1 MVAEEVV
8 VTLSGGAPW
17 GFRLQGGV
25 EHQTPLQ
32 VSKVR
37 RRSKACRA
45 GLREEDELVAIGD
58 RVCAELSHAQAMT
71 LIDSH
76 RHTLNLRIKRFR
88 SGVHTVALSGRT
100 PTHIATHTYTP
111 THPVLSP
118 TDGPACLTITSPPDS
133 EAYYGETDSDADTHT
148 HTHRRQR
155 RTPPHTRSPG
165 RQQQEEETSELSG
178 YESAPDGGV
187 SLQGPWEQLPT
198 FGNGVIQQWE
208 QPTGLGTV
216 GFQPGVPRR
225 EVVYQPQP
233 PQSQPEWTHPAQHVP
248 HPEQG
253 EPTGGREAE
262 GEGDSGFQEAG
273 LCVGLACSP
282 LVSPERAK
290 GAMMLGSSR
299 QMVPMVGAQLTPLSD
314 DLSTTYK
321 DKARQ
326 AKLQR
331 GESVVDRQVKEAR
344 TKCRSIASLLTDAP
358 YSNSKGVLMFKKR
371 RQRAKKFTLTCFGRA
386 EGEVGAETGGETEG
400 EVGAETGGETE
411 GEEEEGSSFPSGS
424 EVDEEGFAGTFDPTW
439 DSGYLDLLDRRSSA
453 CPSTYNSRSQTPTNQ
468 SSGLDS
474 SAYQSP
480 EINVSINQGSVANAP
495 AYQSPGLDSI
505 AYQGKETEQSEQ
517 QRKRVTHVAYNPAPN
532 PSPAAG
538 LSNGG
543 PVGVSR
549 ASVVLTPPS
558 HTPNLQPDL
567 NANPN
572 PPGGIHN
579 RTACPFTSGL
589 APSRPPVTP
598 VIFRPVQPTPAVT
611 MVSKPT
617 AAVSMVTI
625 APPRPS
631 GGPQARRA
639 VSSTSLYIP
648 PRPAAAIL
656 SPTSALPR
664 PPVLSPPSLASAPFS
679 LTYTPSQPFI
689 PPSVHTATF
698 SPSSAPYSLPNHPPQ
713 PTQHFCSLT
722 APQPFS
728 TPPPAPTQHF
738 SAPPRQPFS
747 PPPDAPVYPS
757 SAVAAQSFSA
767 SPSINQSFPPSYPT
781 PYSHPPPLAQTQP
794 PPPLTFNPYIATAT
808 PSTAQPPSSDSLS
821 SREQRIA
828 VPASRT
834 GILAEARRRSNKKPM
849 FRPSV
854 ENKKDVSPNPA
865 LLELLQ
871 NPDAPTRMG
880 PRPGSGPGSM
890 GPSGGVGGVETGG
903 ESGPEEDWLR
913 LGAEA
918 CNFMQARRGPKP
930 PPVAPKTQGPP
941 QVPQLAGKG
950 GQLFARR
957 QSRMDRYVV
966 ESTPSSPQP
975 SPGHPRQPSPT
986 LSLPSQFRYSSSCRA
1001 PPPISYNPLLS
1012 PSCPPQAQRQRAGV
1026 AGQGARPAGHKAAPG
1041 GQKAQGI
1048 KALDFMSRQPYQLNS
1063 SLFCYGGGTPQ
1074 QAQAYQQQPRMMGG
1088 SYGPIKT
1095 PRVYEIKRFS
1105 TPPPTGPS
1113 PTIIVP
1119 RSATTL
1125 GEPLWR
1131 SDIISPLPTA
1141 TPCYQS
1147 PSNTPY
1153 QPQPQWVPP
1162 PPAPNAPLPQLP
1174 SFPSAHVPNPHSYP
1188 SEPHAPQQGNR
1199 QFKSAPDLSPLVHT
1213 PPCPASTKPSRVPR
1227 PRFSTSNLGLQPS
1240 VWRPGSTTH

>member
-8 VTLSGGAPW
+8 VILSGGAPW

-58 RVCAELSHAQAMT
+58 HVCAELSHAQAMT

-76 RHTLNLRIKRFR
+76 WHTLNLRIKRSR
-88 SGVHTVALSGRT
+88 SGVHSVVLSGRT
-100 PTHIATHTYTP
+100 PTHTATHTYTP

-155 RTPPHTRSPG
+155 RTPPHARSPG
-165 RQQQEEETSELSG
+165 RQQEEEETSEMSG

-198 FGNGVIQQWE
+198 LGSGVIQQWE
-208 QPTGLGTV
+208 QPTGLGTG

-225 EVVYQPQP
+225 EVVFQPQP
-233 PQSQPEWTHPAQHVP
+233 PQAQPEWTHPAQAVP

-253 EPTGGREAE
+253 EPVGGREAE

-273 LCVGLACSP
+273 VCVGLACSP

-314 DLSTTYK
+314 DLATTYK

-331 GESVVDRQVKEAR
+331 GESVVEKQVKEAR

-358 YSNSKGVLMFKKR
+358 NSNSKGILMFKKR
-371 RQRAKKFTLTCFGRA
+371 RQRAKKYTLTCFGRV
-386 EGEVGAETGGETEG
+386 EGEMGP
-400 EVGAETGGETE
+400 ETGGETE
-411 GEEEEGSSFPSGS
+411 GEEEGNSFLSGS

-453 CPSTYNSRSQTPTNQ
+453 CPSTYNSRPQTPTNQ

-474 SAYQSP
+474 SVYQSP
-480 EINVSINQGSVANAP
+480 EINVSINQGSGVNAL

-505 AYQGKETEQSEQ
+505 AYQGKETEQYEQ
-517 QRKRVTHVAYNPAPN
+517 QRKMATHVAYNPAAN

-538 LSNGG
+538 LSNRGS
-543 PVGVSR
+543 VGVSR
-549 ASVVLTPPS
+549 ASVVLTPHS
-558 HTPNLQPDL
+558 HTPILQPDL
-567 NANPN
+567 NPNPN

-579 RTACPFTSGL
+579 RTARPFTSGL
-589 APSRPPVTP
+589 APSRPPATP
-598 VIFRPVQPTPAVT
+598 IIFRPVQPIPAVT
-611 MVSKPT
+611 MVSKPI
-617 AAVSMVTI
+617 AA
-625 APPRPS
+625 
-631 GGPQARRA
+631 
-639 VSSTSLYIP
+639 
-648 PRPAAAIL
+648 
-656 SPTSALPR
+656 
-664 PPVLSPPSLASAPFS
+664 
-679 LTYTPSQPFI
+679 
-689 PPSVHTATF
+689 
-698 SPSSAPYSLPNHPPQ
+698 
-713 PTQHFCSLT
+713 
-722 APQPFS
+722 
-728 TPPPAPTQHF
+728 
-738 SAPPRQPFS
+738 
-747 PPPDAPVYPS
+747 
-757 SAVAAQSFSA
+757 
-767 SPSINQSFPPSYPT
+767 
-781 PYSHPPPLAQTQP
+781 TQP
-794 PPPLTFNPYIATAT
+794 PPPLTFNPYVAMTTPAIPT

-854 ENKKDVSPNPA
+854 ENKDVSPNPA

-880 PRPGSGPGSM
+880 PGRGPGPSPSPM
-890 GPSGGVGGVETGG
+890 GPSGGVGGGETGG

-918 CNFMQARRGPKP
+918 CNFMQAQRGPKP

-941 QVPQLAGKG
+941 QIPQLAGKG

-957 QSRMDRYVV
+957 QSRMDRYV
-966 ESTPSSPQP
+966 
-975 SPGHPRQPSPT
+975 
-986 LSLPSQFRYSSSCRA
+986 
-1001 PPPISYNPLLS
+1001 
-1012 PSCPPQAQRQRAGV
+1012 AQRQRARV
-1026 AGQGARPAGHKAAPG
+1026 AGQGGGPAGHKAAPG
-1041 GQKAQGI
+1041 GQKALGI

-1063 SLFCYGGGTPQ
+1063 SLFSYGGGTPQ

-1088 SYGPIKT
+1088 SRGPIKT
-1095 PRVYEIKRFS
+1095 PRVYEVKRFS
-1105 TPPPTGPS
+1105 TPPPIGPS

-1131 SDIISPLPTA
+1131 SDVISPLPTA
-1141 TPCYQS
+1141 NSCYQS
-1147 PSNTPY
+1147 PSNPPY
-1153 QPQPQWVPP
+1153 QPQPQWGSP
-1162 PPAPNAPLPQLP
+1162 PPAPTAPLPQLP
-1174 SFPSAHVPNPHSYP
+1174 SFSSAHVPNPHPYP
-1188 SEPHAPQQGNR
+1188 SQPHALQQGNR
-1199 QFKSAPDLSPLVHT
+1199 QFKSAPDLSPLAHT
-1213 PPCPASTKPSRVPR
+1213 PPRPASTQPSRVPR

-1240 VWRPGSTTH
+1240 VWRPGSTMH

>member
-25 EHQTPLQ
+25 EQQTPLQ
-32 VSKVR
+32 VAKVR

-45 GLREEDELVAIGD
+45 DLREEDELVAIGD
-58 RVCAELSHAQAMT
+58 HVCAELNHAQAMM

-76 RHTLNLRIKRFR
+76 RHTLNLRVKR
-88 SGVHTVALSGRT
+88 SGFHSVVLPGRIHT
-100 PTHIATHTYTP
+100 ATH
-111 THPVLSP
+111 
-118 TDGPACLTITSPPDS
+118 TDGPACFTLTSPPDS

-148 HTHRRQR
+148 HRRQR
-155 RTPPHTRSPG
+155 HTPPDARSPG
-165 RQQQEEETSELSG
+165 RQQEEAETSEISG

-187 SLQGPWEQLPT
+187 SLQGTWEQLPT
-198 FGNGVIQQWE
+198 LGNGGIQQWE
-208 QPTGLGTV
+208 QPTGSRTG

-225 EVVYQPQP
+225 EVVYQPQTQP
-233 PQSQPEWTHPAQHVP
+233 PQARPEWTHPARPVLH
-248 HPEQG
+248 HAQG
-253 EPTGGREAE
+253 EPVVGGEV
-262 GEGDSGFQEAG
+262 EGDSGFQEAG
-273 LCVGLACSP
+273 GGVVLACSP
-282 LVSPERAK
+282 LVSPERAR
-290 GAMMLGSSR
+290 GAMMLGSSS

-314 DLSTTYK
+314 ELSATYK
-321 DKARQ
+321 EKARQ

-400 EVGAETGGETE
+400 EVGPETGGETE

-439 DSGYLDLLDRRSSA
+439 DSEYLDMLDRRSSA
-453 CPSTYNSRSQTPTNQ
+453 CPSTYNSRPQTPTNQ

-474 SAYQSP
+474 LAYQSP
-480 EINVSINQGSVANAP
+480 EMNMSFNQGSEMNAP
-495 AYQSPGLDSI
+495 AYQSPGLDYI
-505 AYQGKETEQSEQ
+505 AYQGKETKQYEQ
-517 QRKRVTHVAYNPAPN
+517 QRKLATPVTYNSAPN
-532 PSPAAG
+532 TSLTAS

-543 PVGVSR
+543 SAGMSQ
-549 ASVVLTPPS
+549 ASVVLTSPS
-558 HTPNLQPDL
+558 HTPIPPQPDL
-567 NANPN
+567 NTNPN

-579 RTACPFTSGL
+579 RTARPFTSGL
-589 APSRPPVTP
+589 APSRPPASR
-598 VIFRPVQPTPAVT
+598 VIFRPVQPTPGLT

-631 GGPQARRA
+631 GAPEARRA

-648 PRPAAAIL
+648 PRPTESIL
-656 SPTSALPR
+656 SP
-664 PPVLSPPSLASAPFS
+664 PPLVLSPPSSHTCTPF
-679 LTYTPSQPFI
+679 QPF
-689 PPSVHTATF
+689 PSPSVHTATF
-698 SPSSAPYSLPNHPPQ
+698 SPSSDCCSPSHYPPQ

-728 TPPPAPTQHF
+728 PPPAPIQHF
-738 SAPPRQPFS
+738 STPSQPFS
-747 PPPDAPVYPS
+747 PPPPHAPVYPS
-757 SAVAAQSFSA
+757 SAMAAQPFSPPSSSNQPF
-767 SPSINQSFPPSYPT
+767 SPSSAT
-781 PYSHPPPLAQTQP
+781 PYIPSLAQTQP
-794 PPPLTFNPYIATAT
+794 PPPLTFNSYVSMTNPAMVT
-808 PSTAQPPSSDSLS
+808 PSTAQTPASDSLS

-871 NPDAPTRMG
+871 NPDAPTRI
-880 PRPGSGPGSM
+880 GPGPM
-890 GPSGGVGGVETGG
+890 GPSGGVSGEAGG
-903 ESGPEEDWLR
+903 ESGPEEDWLK

-918 CNFMQARRGPKP
+918 CNFMQAQRGSKP
-930 PPVAPKTQGPP
+930 PPVAPKPQPPP
-941 QVPQLAGKG
+941 QAPQLAGKG

-966 ESTPSSPQP
+966 ETPSSPQP
-975 SPGHPRQPSPT
+975 GPGHPRQPSPT
-986 LSLPSQFRYSSSCRA
+986 PSLPSQFKYSSSCRA

-1026 AGQGARPAGHKAAPG
+1026 VGQGGGSAGHKAAPG

-1048 KALDFMSRQPYQLNS
+1048 KALDFMSHQPYQLNS
-1063 SLFCYGGGTPQ
+1063 SLFSYGGGTPQ
-1074 QAQAYQQQPRMMGG
+1074 GQNKM
-1088 SYGPIKT
+1088 
-1095 PRVYEIKRFS
+1095 PRVYEVKRFS
-1105 TPPPTGPS
+1105 TPPPTGPA
-1113 PTIIVP
+1113 PTVIIP

-1125 GEPLWR
+1125 GEPMWR
-1131 SDIISPLPTA
+1131 SDVISLPPTA
-1141 TPCYQS
+1141 TSCYQS
-1147 PSNTPY
+1147 LSTPPY

-1162 PPAPNAPLPQLP
+1162 TPAPTGPLPQLP
-1174 SFPSAHVPNPHSYP
+1174 SFSSVHVPNPNPYP
-1188 SEPHAPQQGNR
+1188 SQAHAPQQGNS
-1199 QFKSAPDLSPLVHT
+1199 QFKSAPDLSPLAHT
-1213 PPCPASTKPSRVPR
+1213 PPRPASTQPSRVPR
-1227 PRFSTSNLGLQPS
+1227 PKFSTSNLGLQPS
-1240 VWRPGSTTH
+1240 VWRPGSPMT